1 MTAEWPTVAKF
12 QREIEAEMAQGAL
25 ESEGIAAIVWK
36 DDAGGMYPSFQP
48 VEGVE
53 LRVSPEDL
61 EEARGILAALAQSG
75 GEAEGDE
82 ATEGEDD
89 EDGED
94 DDDGED
100 DEDDLPAPDGGE

>member
-1 MTAEWPTVAKF
+1 MRAEWPTVAKF

-25 ESEGIAAIVWK
+25 ESEGIEAIVWK

-53 LRVSPEDL
+53 LRVAPEDL

-75 GEAEGDE
+75 GES
-82 ATEGEDD
+82 
-89 EDGED
+89 ED
-94 DDDGED
+94 DDTAE
-100 DEDDLPAPDGGE
+100 DEDEPEGDDGP